1 MSRIGKI
8 PVAVPAG
15 VSVSI
20 DGATITVEKGDNR
33 LSYTHRPEVAVEL
46 KDDPKAVHVTAHK
59 PDERVSRAHWGST
72 RSHINNM
79 IKGVAE
85 GYEKKLQVVG
95 VGWGAT
101 VAGQQLDLKVG
112 VANVISVP
120 IPPGVDVTTEK
131 DIVTV
136 KGHDKQAVGE
146 FAAVVRSKRKPEPYN
161 GKGIRYADEQ
171 VRRKQ
176 GKAFG
181 N

>member
-15 VSVSI
+15 VNVSI
-20 DGATITVEKGDNR
+20 DGATITVEKGDKR
-33 LSYTHRPEVAVEL
+33 LSYTHRPEVAVEV
-46 KDDPKAVHVTAHK
+46 KDGAVHVTAHK
-59 PDERVSRAHWGST
+59 PEERASRAHWGTT

-79 IKGVAE
+79 MTGVTE
-85 GYEKKLQVVG
+85 GYEKKLQIVG

-101 VAGQQLDLKVG
+101 VAGQNLDLKVG
-112 VANVISVP
+112 VANIISVP
-120 IPPGVDVTTEK
+120 IPPGLDVKAEK
-131 DIVTV
+131 DTVTV
-136 KGHDKQAVGE
+136 KGHDKHTVGE